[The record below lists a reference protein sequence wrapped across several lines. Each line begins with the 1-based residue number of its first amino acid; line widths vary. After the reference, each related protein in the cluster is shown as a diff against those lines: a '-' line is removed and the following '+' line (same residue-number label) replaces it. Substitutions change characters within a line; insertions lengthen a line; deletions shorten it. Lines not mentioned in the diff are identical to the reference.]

1 MTGLTEKSTRT
12 AEDVVARYRR
22 LDSCVV
28 SDAADALGATAALV
42 PGLGPMWAGARVTGR
57 AVTTLLA
64 PGPATSPPATGH
76 SVHLGVT
83 AIEQATATDVIV
95 VANAGRTG
103 MGSWGGLLSL
113 AASLR
118 GVAGVVTDGALR
130 DVDEARELRF
140 AIFARA
146 ATPRTARRR
155 AHEVSC
161 GEPVQLAGVDVRPGD
176 LIVAD
181 GTGVLVLPWEQAP
194 DVLARAEELA
204 AREADMASRLR
215 AGQRPSDVL
224 GAPYESMT
232 SPAVARG

>member
-1 MTGLTEKSTRT
+1 MADLTGNPAAMPS
-12 AEDVVARYRR
+12 AADVVARYRR

-28 SDAADALGATAALV
+28 SDAADALGASAVLI
-42 PGLGPMWAGARVTGR
+42 PGLGPMWEGARVTGR

-64 PGPATSPPATGH
+64 PGPAAAP
-76 SVHLGVT
+76 SVHLGAR
-83 AIEQATATDVIV
+83 AIEQATGTDVIV

-140 AIFARA
+140 AAFARA
-146 ATPRTARRR
+146 ATPRTARGRV
-155 AHEVSC
+155 HEVSC
-161 GEPVQLAGVDVRPGD
+161 GEPVRLSGVDVRPGD
-176 LIVAD
+176 LVVAD
-181 GTGVLVLPWEQAP
+181 ASGVLVVPWEEAAG
-194 DVLARAEELA
+194 VLTRAEELA
-204 AREADMASRLR
+204 AREAGLASRLR
-215 AGQRPSDVL
+215 AGQRTSEVL

-232 SPAVARG
+232 SPPAVRGR